1 MYAKRLKRKCMVRGC
16 KNTDTY
22 SISHTRESGN
32 SVIICIDCLIGGIK
46 SAKKAEKAPKVEYVP
61 SKPPELFFGDAISA
75 PASVVEDEADSEEK
89 FICEYCGRECASKI
103 GLTSHLRACERK
115 SGEDDE

>member
-46 SAKKAEKAPKVEYVP
+46 SAKKAEKSPKVEYVP
-61 SKPPELFFGDAISA
+61 TKPPELFFGTAIAA
-75 PASVVEDEADSEEK
+75 PAPAPVEDEIEEK
-89 FICEYCGRECASKI
+89 FICERCGRECATKA
-103 GLTSHLRACERK
+103 GLINHVRACEK
-115 SGEDDE
+115 KVGEDDEN

>member
-32 SVIICIDCLIGGIK
+32 SVIICIDCLTGAIK
-46 SAKKAEKAPKVEYVP
+46 SAKKAEKAPKVDYVP
-61 SKPPELFFGDAISA
+61 SKPPQLFFGTAIAA
-75 PASVVEDEADSEEK
+75 PAPAPMEDEIEEK
-89 FICEYCGRECASKI
+89 FICPKCGKEYSMKMH
-103 GLTSHLRACERK
+103 LTNHLKKCEG
-115 SGEDDE
+115 STENA

>member
-46 SAKKAEKAPKVEYVP
+46 SAKKAEQ
-61 SKPPELFFGDAISA
+61 
-75 PASVVEDEADSEEK
+75 
-89 FICEYCGRECASKI
+89 
-103 GLTSHLRACERK
+103 
-115 SGEDDE
+115 